1 MFSWRRRAKEEN
13 DAAANQA
20 RLSELVNQTLMANFG
35 PLGSFAITRRSATD
49 TDDIF
54 HTVLAASVARDI
66 VETLTSQGVF
76 KPAALAPVVPP
87 VAPLTPISNVD
98 VPAELAKAV
107 TEATVTQA
115 IPTQELAR
123 RA

>member
-13 DAAANQA
+13 DTAANQL
-20 RLSELVNQTLMANFG
+20 RLSELVNQTLMENFG
-35 PLGSFAITRRSATD
+35 PLGSFAITRRSPSD

-66 VETLTSQGVF
+66 VETLTRHGVF
-76 KPAALAPVVPP
+76 QTAAVTPQAAAIAPLAP
-87 VAPLTPISNVD
+87 LNNVD

-107 TEATVTQA
+107 TEATLSA
-115 IPTQELAR
+115 EFAR
-123 RA
+123 QN

>member
-13 DAAANQA
+13 DAAANQL

-35 PLGSFAITRRSATD
+35 PMGSFAITRRSASD

-66 VETLTSQGVF
+66 VDTLTSHGVF
-76 KPAALAPVVPP
+76 KAAV
-87 VAPLTPISNVD
+87 VAPQAAPLAPISNVD

-107 TEATVTQA
+107 TEATVS
-115 IPTQELAR
+115 IEFAR
-123 RA
+123 

>member
-13 DAAANQA
+13 DAAANQL

-35 PLGSFAITRRSATD
+35 PLGSFAITRRSPSD

-66 VETLTSQGVF
+66 VETLTSHGVF
-76 KPAALAPVVPP
+76 KAADVTVQIPSA
-87 VAPLTPISNVD
+87 APLAPISNVD

-107 TEATVTQA
+107 TEATVSADFTRQ
-115 IPTQELAR
+115 R
-123 RA
+123 

>member
-13 DAAANQA
+13 DAAANQL
-20 RLSELVNQTLMANFG
+20 RLSELVNQTLMENFG
-35 PLGSFAITRRSATD
+35 PLGSFAITRRSTSD

-66 VETLTSQGVF
+66 VETLTSHGVF
-76 KPAALAPVVPP
+76 KAAEVTPPTVSTATLAP
-87 VAPLTPISNVD
+87 LSNVD

-107 TEATVTQA
+107 SEATLSTDF
-115 IPTQELAR
+115 AR
-123 RA
+123 QN

>member
-13 DAAANQA
+13 DAAANQL
-20 RLSELVNQTLMANFG
+20 RLSELVNQTLMENFG
-35 PLGSFAITRRSATD
+35 PLGSFAITRRSASD

-66 VETLTSQGVF
+66 VETLTSHGVF
-76 KPAALAPVVPP
+76 QAAAVEPQSPVAAPLAP
-87 VAPLTPISNVD
+87 LSNVD

-107 TEATVTQA
+107 TEATLTH
-115 IPTQELAR
+115 ELAR
-123 RA
+123 QN